1 MGPSNH
7 PKEIVQNNYDGG
19 SVVNNPQMR
28 AKVGYVVEVELDRE
42 AVEKV
47 SDQRDVYLYRGNLD
61 LNKHRHSIYRNPN
74 TQKKELSTWRSEE
87 GTTVDYYFN
96 KRQEF
101 MSTKVHI
108 DEIMKKELSTW
119 RSEEGTTVDYY
130 FNKRQE
136 FMSTKVHIDEIMKP
150 NYTFDYMAYRR
161 FHDPDFTIW
170 DHLIEFFAPL
180 LILGILYVF
189 LKLREMKKSFQ
200 LRLSERC
207 GE

>member
-19 SVVNNPQMR
+19 SVINNPQMR

-108 DEIMKKELSTW
+108 DEIMK
-119 RSEEGTTVDYY
+119 
-130 FNKRQE
+130 
-136 FMSTKVHIDEIMKP
+136 P

-170 DHLIEFFAPL
+170 DHLIVFFAPL